1 MRAFLGVWRWR
12 RNPLRRTT
20 DLVEAWA
27 TLAAVLLLA
36 VGAPAAGWRCGAL
49 ADSALRETV
58 RVQRTDRRPT
68 TARVVRVLPQ
78 PKRSAAHPDARSEER
93 TRITVVAEWTG
104 RDGKQHRDRVPART
118 VTVRAVT
125 VRAVTVRAVTVRAGD
140 TIRIWTDSRDRSVT
154 RPLDGGAARA
164 HAVLAGLGVA
174 AALAGLVESGRRRFV
189 RRLMRHRYADLDRAW
204 AKSGP
209 DWGRTGT
216 GC

>member
-1 MRAFLGVWRWR
+1 MRAFMGVWRWR

-20 DLVEAWA
+20 DLVEAWV

-36 VGAPAAGWRCGAL
+36 VGAPVAGWLCGAL

-58 RVQRTDRRPT
+58 RVQQADRRPT
-68 TARVVRVLPQ
+68 AARVVRVLPQ

-118 VTVRAVT
+118 VTVRA
-125 VRAVTVRAVTVRAGD
+125 GD
-140 TIRIWTDSRDRSVT
+140 TIRIWTDSRDQSVT

-174 AALAGLVESGRRRFV
+174 AVLAGLVESGRRLFV